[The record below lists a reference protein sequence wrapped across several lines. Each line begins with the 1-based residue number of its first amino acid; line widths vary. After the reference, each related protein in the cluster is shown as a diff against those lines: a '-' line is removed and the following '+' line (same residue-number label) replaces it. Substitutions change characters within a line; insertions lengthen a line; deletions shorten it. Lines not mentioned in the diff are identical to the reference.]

1 MNDIV
6 DNSSDSVLQKTA
18 INMLRDKQDLKL
30 ISSSHWLFRR
40 RATQTQKY
48 YLNPVYLQYTSRRPI
63 ETSLF

>member
-30 ISSSHWLFRR
+30 ISSVTGFTEDELLKLKS
-40 RATQTQKY
+40 T
-48 YLNPVYLQYTSRRPI
+48 I
-63 ETSLF
+63 